1 MKKKVIF
8 SVILVILICGLMFI
22 FGSKSFAEPLENGQE
37 VQKDSDL
44 TYYLTVNYDGKDYD
58 AVESSDTQISKIS
71 SDVILVEDRI
81 PYGLTFKGF
90 VETNDGSI
98 GAVKRSDGS
107 GCAGYVVDGVNGLKY
122 DTNTGVVSYKVKN
135 LMAGC
140 SLTVGIITH
149 TPSTVDDPSTAYV
162 EVRRDFYNSATA
174 GERFLT
180 SNSNTVHVFMG
191 EENATLYNVKYEYT
205 GDIPKGAPDVS
216 SLTSYTANSIVSVDR
231 KSVV

>member
-44 TYYLTVNYDGKDYD
+44 KYYLTVNYDGKDYD
-58 AVESSDTQISKIS
+58 ALESSDTQISKIS

-90 VETNDGSI
+90 VETNDVSI
-98 GAVKRSDGS
+98 GAVKRS
-107 GCAGYVVDGVNGLKY
+107 AGYVVDGVNGLKY
-122 DTNTGVVSYKVKN
+122 ETNTGVVSYKVKN

-140 SLTVGIITH
+140 SLTVGIITY
-149 TPSTVDDPSTAYV
+149 TPSTVDDPNTAYV
-162 EVRRDFYNSATA
+162 EVRRDF
-174 GERFLT
+174 
-180 SNSNTVHVFMG
+180 
-191 EENATLYNVKYEYT
+191 
-205 GDIPKGAPDVS
+205 
-216 SLTSYTANSIVSVDR
+216 
-231 KSVV
+231 

>member
-107 GCAGYVVDGVNGLKY
+107 SCAGYVVDGVNGLKY
-122 DTNTGVVSYKVKN
+122 DTNTGVVSY
-135 LMAGC
+135 
-140 SLTVGIITH
+140 
-149 TPSTVDDPSTAYV
+149 
-162 EVRRDFYNSATA
+162 
-174 GERFLT
+174 
-180 SNSNTVHVFMG
+180 
-191 EENATLYNVKYEYT
+191 
-205 GDIPKGAPDVS
+205 
-216 SLTSYTANSIVSVDR
+216 
-231 KSVV
+231 

>member
-1 MKKKVIF
+1 
-8 SVILVILICGLMFI
+8 MFI

-107 GCAGYVVDGVNGLKY
+107 GCAGYVVDGVNGLK
-122 DTNTGVVSYKVKN
+122 
-135 LMAGC
+135 
-140 SLTVGIITH
+140 I
-149 TPSTVDDPSTAYV
+149 
-162 EVRRDFYNSATA
+162 
-174 GERFLT
+174 
-180 SNSNTVHVFMG
+180 
-191 EENATLYNVKYEYT
+191 
-205 GDIPKGAPDVS
+205 
-216 SLTSYTANSIVSVDR
+216 
-231 KSVV
+231 